1 MPRSSDVIV
10 VGLGAMGA
18 AAVRALSRRGLSVVG
33 LDRFSPP
40 HAFGSSHG
48 DSRIIREAYFEHP
61 TYVPLVQRA
70 YLLWEELERE
80 SGKPLLTRTGGMM
93 IGPRDGELVT
103 GALRSAQVHAL
114 PHKVLDAAEISA
126 RVPAFRPRADWIGVF
141 EPNDGV
147 LRPEAGIAAML
158 GTATRHGA
166 VLHTDEPAVSWR
178 VEGDGVIVRTPRQ
191 VYRAAACVLAAGAWM
206 PRLLPNLPLTVTRQ
220 VLLWFE
226 PIGVRYA
233 HDAGVCPISVWEYA
247 EGRYFYSFPRS
258 EKGVKVALH
267 GGGAPANPDHLN
279 RTFGDD
285 ELDEVAKV
293 RGLLQEFMPFA
304 SGPLTDSVVCMYTNT
319 PDGHFVIDR
328 HPEHAQVLIVSACS
342 GHGFKFAPA
351 IGEVVSDLV
360 VEGRTRQDLSVFGA
374 KRWAGGAALNPA

>member
-18 AAVRALSRRGLSVVG
+18 AAARALSRRGLSVVG

-61 TYVPLVQRA
+61 SYVPLVQRA

-80 SGKPLLTRTGGMM
+80 SGTPLLTRTGGMM

-103 GALRSAQVHAL
+103 GALRSAHAHAL
-114 PHKVLDAAEISA
+114 PHEVLDAAEISA
-126 RVPAFRPRADWIGVF
+126 RVPAFRPRADWVGVF

-158 GTATRHGA
+158 GTAARYGA

-178 VEGDGVIVRTPRQ
+178 VEGDGVVVQTARNA
-191 VYRAAACVLAAGAWM
+191 YRAATCVLAAGAWM
-206 PRLLPNLPLTVTRQ
+206 PGLVPALPLTVTRQ

-226 PIGVRYA
+226 PIGVRHA
-233 HDAGVCPISVWEYA
+233 HDAGLCPISVWEYR
-247 EGRYFYSFPRS
+247 EGRFFYSFPRS

-267 GGGAPANPDHLN
+267 GGGAPANPDQLN
-279 RTFGDD
+279 RTLGDD
-285 ELDEVAKV
+285 ELGEVADV
-293 RGLLQEFMPFA
+293 RRLLQEFMPFA
-304 SGPLTDSVVCMYTNT
+304 SGPLTESVVCMYTNT

-328 HPEHAQVLIVSACS
+328 HPEHSQVLIVSACS

-360 VEGRTRQDLSVFGA
+360 VEGRTRQDLGVFGA